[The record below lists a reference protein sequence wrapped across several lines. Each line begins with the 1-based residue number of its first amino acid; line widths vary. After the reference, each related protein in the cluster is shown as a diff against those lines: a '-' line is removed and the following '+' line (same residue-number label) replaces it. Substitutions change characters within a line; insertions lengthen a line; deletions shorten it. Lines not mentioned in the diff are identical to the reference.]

1 MNITFDTLDATKR
14 LREAGFDEKQAETV
28 VRVLSDAQSNLVTRE
43 HFDAK
48 FSVVVAMMDKLSW
61 MMGIL
66 IALAAANFA
75 KQYF

>member
-1 MNITFDTLDATKR
+1 
-14 LREAGFDEKQAETV
+14 LREAGFDEQQAEAV

-48 FSVVVAMMDKLSW
+48 FSVVEAKMDKLQW
-61 MMGIL
+61 M
-66 IALAAANFA
+66 LAAVLAVAIANFA